1 MFYYPCSLRCRFE
14 PSIEQ
19 FLSSDTVTEAGL
31 EFRERGI
38 FIPVEEKLLKCS
50 LFHYLGNEWKITD

>member
-38 FIPVEEKLLKCS
+38 FIPVEEKLL
-50 LFHYLGNEWKITD
+50 